1 MIPVGRLKA
10 QPQLWQIE
18 RDASPWLWMLPGP
31 GSAAAASGLCR
42 LGANTAPV
50 AAPHHHHPFLLSH
63 HHPPPLLQ
71 AVSSWQLSCDPF
83 LPLARIPTHT
93 AANPGISQFPLQNV
107 QWELPSPPHVLR
119 FQPSANLEL
128 VPVFPHLHR
137 SVLPP
142 HCGKG
147 WVEKRV
153 PDYKAYLNNT
163 LALENTWLTP
173 EEIGIFQRHEKPL
186 LMTNQM
192 AMSISRPATASR
204 SLNSLL
210 MSPRPATSRSLNSLL
225 MSPRPAASRSLNS
238 LLMSP
243 RPAASRSL
251 NSLLM
256 SPRRI
261 SANLALGRFRAG
273 AATSHFIHLP
283 EYFRKPFVFILCVFL
298 PLHIQG
304 HREGPVFHIFGQQV
318 A

>member
-31 GSAAAASGLCR
+31 GSAAASGLCR

-107 QWELPSPPHVLR
+107 QWELPSPHHVLR

-210 MSPRPATSRSLNSLL
+210 ISPRPAASRSLNSLL

-261 SANLALGRFRAG
+261 S
-273 AATSHFIHLP
+273 
-283 EYFRKPFVFILCVFL
+283 
-298 PLHIQG
+298 
-304 HREGPVFHIFGQQV
+304 
-318 A
+318 